1 MDNRLAQSRSHQT
14 PDRLYRMLTDS
25 GSRYLVLQG
34 LVTIILSYELL
45 FGDDPVLSRVTTNSL
60 VMGLWLGVI
69 ALVMLPRTFFE
80 APWFGSV
87 LVTLDTILVTAA
99 IYLSGNARSDL
110 YITYFVLML
119 LAASVRR
126 LSHLFGLS
134 LLLTVGYAVV
144 LYEGILN
151 TGAPVTGQLLGIPVL
166 VVMAVFYGV
175 ALESTAVVQKENDSL
190 QKDVEG
196 LKKTEGDLVTAKT
209 ELEARIATLKS
220 DLTKAKTEL
229 QEGQLTRQGLERQL
243 QEAQKLE
250 AVGRVAARIAGEFG
264 TLFSTVGRQT
274 GVMLMHLQQH
284 DPLRV
289 TVDELFKVGEQAAT
303 LTAQLIA
310 LNIEKVADRDKVS
323 VNAVLAEVRGMIAD
337 LLPDRIEL
345 QVQLDPKAAYVE
357 VDREGLETVLFQLV
371 VNARDAMP
379 KGGRLAIGVKTLE
392 TPVKSARTTQ
402 TGVTA
407 PQVEITISDTG
418 TGMNLD
424 TQSHMFEPLFST
436 KEMNIGLG
444 LTAVFRIVKQH
455 GGRLDVDSR
464 PGQGTTVRVY
474 FSAASIPDEREAA
487 LPKSMLARGGETILL
502 VEENEIER
510 KLAKSVLQRHRY
522 HVLEASS
529 SVEALMLTQQ
539 YQGIVHLTVS
549 PLVMPEIGGRE
560 LARRLLDLQPTMKAL
575 FLSSYDEETIRQHR
589 INQRF
594 VLQQPYRQV
603 GLVGKVREMLD
614 AA

>member
-1 MDNRLAQSRSHQT
+1 MEHCSAHSQSNQA

-45 FGDDPVLSRVTTNSL
+45 FGADSILSRVATNSV
-60 VMGLWLGVI
+60 VMGLWIGVV
-69 ALVMLPRTFFE
+69 ALVMLPRTVFE
-80 APWFGSV
+80 GAWFGPM

-126 LSHLFGLS
+126 LGHLFGLA
-134 LLLTVGYAVV
+134 LLLSTGYAVV
-144 LYEGILN
+144 LYEGFLN
-151 TGAPVTGQLLGIPVL
+151 TGVPVTGQLLGIPVL

-175 ALESTAVVQKENDSL
+175 ALENTAVVQKEKDSL
-190 QKDVEG
+190 QKDIQG
-196 LKKTEGDLVTAKT
+196 LKKTEEDLVAAKT
-209 ELEARIATLKS
+209 ELEARIAALKS
-220 DLTKAKTEL
+220 DLTKAKTDL
-229 QEGQLTRQGLERQL
+229 REGQLTRQGLERQL

-250 AVGRVAARIAGEFG
+250 AVGRVAARIASEFG
-264 TLFSTVGRQT
+264 TLFAAVGKQT
-274 GVMLMHLQQH
+274 GVMLAHLQQH
-284 DPLRV
+284 DPIRA

-310 LNIEKVADRDKVS
+310 LNIERGLDRNRVS
-323 VNAVLAEVRGMIAD
+323 VHAVLAEVRSMITD
-337 LLPDRIEL
+337 LLPEQIEL
-345 QVQLDPKAAYVE
+345 KVQLDPQAAYADI
-357 VDREGLETVLFQLV
+357 DREGLETVLFQLV

-379 KGGRLAIGVKTLE
+379 NGGRLIIGVKTVDM
-392 TPVKSARTTQ
+392 PIKSTQAVSTSATT
-402 TGVTA
+402 

-424 TQSHMFEPLFST
+424 TQAHMFEPLFST
-436 KEMNIGLG
+436 KEMNVGLG
-444 LTAVFRIVKQH
+444 LTAVFGIVKQH
-455 GGRLDVDSR
+455 GGRLEVDSR
-464 PGQGTTVRVY
+464 PGKGTAVRVY
-474 FSAASIPDEREAA
+474 FAAAAVPDRQEES
-487 LPKSMLARGGETILL
+487 LPKAMLAKGGETILL
-502 VEENEIER
+502 VEEDEIER
-510 KLAKSVLQRHRY
+510 KLAKSVLQRHHY
-522 HVLEASS
+522 HVLEAVSP
-529 SVEALMLTQQ
+529 VEALMKTQQ

-560 LARRLLDLQPTMKAL
+560 LARRLLDLQPTMKTL
-575 FLSSYDEETIRQHR
+575 FLSSYDDETIRQHR

-594 VLQQPYRQV
+594 VLQQPYRQT
-603 GLVGKVREMLD
+603 GLIGKVREMLD

>member
-1 MDNRLAQSRSHQT
+1 MEHDSTASRSNRA

-45 FGDDPVLSRVTTNSL
+45 FGADPILSPVTTNSL
-60 VMGLWLGVI
+60 VMGLWLGVM
-69 ALVMLPRTFFE
+69 ALVMLPRTVLE
-80 APWFGSV
+80 SAWFGTM
-87 LVTLDTILVTAA
+87 LVTLDTVLVTAA

-126 LSHLFGLS
+126 LSHLFSLS
-134 LLLTVGYAVV
+134 LLLSAGYAVV
-144 LYEGILN
+144 LYEGVLS

-175 ALESTAVVQKENDSL
+175 ALENTAVVQKEKDSL
-190 QKDVEG
+190 QRDVEG
-196 LKKTEGDLVTAKT
+196 LKKTEEDLLTAKT
-209 ELEARIATLKS
+209 ELEARIAALKS
-220 DLTKAKTEL
+220 DLTKTKTEL
-229 QEGQLTRQGLERQL
+229 HEGQLARQGLERQL
-243 QEAQKLE
+243 HEAQKLE

-264 TLFSTVGRQT
+264 ALYAAVGKQT
-274 GVMLMHLQQH
+274 GVMLAHLQQH
-284 DPLRV
+284 DPLRA

-310 LNIEKVADRDKVS
+310 LNLERGSDRNWVS
-323 VNAVLAEVRGMIAD
+323 IHAVLADVRSMIAD
-337 LLPDRIEL
+337 LLPEHIEL
-345 QVQLDPKAAYVE
+345 KVQLDPQAAYVE
-357 VDREGLETVLFQLV
+357 VDREGLETILFQLV

-379 KGGRLAIGVKTLE
+379 NGGQLTIKVKTIE
-392 TPVKSARTTQ
+392 ASVQSFRTTKV
-402 TGVTA
+402 GATA
-407 PQVEITISDTG
+407 SQVEITISDTG

-424 TQSHMFEPLFST
+424 TQAHMFEPLFST

-455 GGRLDVDSR
+455 GGRLDVESR
-464 PGQGTTVRVY
+464 PGQGTVVRVY
-474 FSAASIPDEREAA
+474 FSAVAVSDRDDESLPTA
-487 LPKSMLARGGETILL
+487 LLARGEETILL
-502 VEENEIER
+502 VEEDEIER
-510 KLAKSVLQRHRY
+510 KLAKSALQRHRY
-522 HVLEASS
+522 RVLEAASP
-529 SVEALMLTQQ
+529 VEALMMTQQ

-549 PLVMPEIGGRE
+549 PLVMPDIGGRE
-560 LARRLLDLQPTMKAL
+560 LARRLLNLQPTMKAL
-575 FLSSYDEETIRQHR
+575 FISSYDDETIRQHR

-594 VLQQPYRQV
+594 VLQQPYRQT
-603 GLVGKVREMLD
+603 GLIGKVREMLD

>member
-1 MDNRLAQSRSHQT
+1 MDNQLAQSRSHKT

-45 FGDDPVLSRVTTNSL
+45 FGAEPILSRVTTNSL

-69 ALVMLPRTFFE
+69 ALVMLPRTVFE

-87 LVTLDTILVTAA
+87 LVTVDTVLVTAA

-134 LLLTVGYAVV
+134 LLLSVGYAVV
-144 LYEGILN
+144 LYEGILT

-175 ALESTAVVQKENDSL
+175 ALENTAVVQKENDSL

-196 LKKTEGDLVTAKT
+196 LKKTEEDLVTAKVA
-209 ELEARIATLKS
+209 LEARIAALKS
-220 DLTKAKTEL
+220 DLTKAKTDL
-229 QEGQLTRQGLERQL
+229 REGQLTRQGLERQL

-264 TLFSTVGRQT
+264 ALFSTIGKQT
-274 GVMLMHLQQH
+274 GIMLTYLQQH
-284 DPLRV
+284 DPLRA

-310 LNIEKVADRDKVS
+310 LNLERGTERNRVS
-323 VNAVLAEVRGMIAD
+323 VNAVLAEVRSMIAD
-337 LLPDRIEL
+337 LLPDQIEL
-345 QVQLDPKAAYVE
+345 KVQLDPKVAYVD

-379 KGGRLAIGVKTLE
+379 DGGRLTIAVKEVE
-392 TPVKSARTTQ
+392 TPVKPTRTTQ
-402 TGVTA
+402 IAVTA
-407 PQVEITISDTG
+407 SQVEITISDTG

-424 TQSHMFEPLFST
+424 TQAHMFEPLFST

-464 PGQGTTVRVY
+464 PGQGTVVRVY
-474 FSAASIPDEREAA
+474 FPAASAPGEQEGT
-487 LPKSMLARGGETILL
+487 LPKAMLARGGETILL

-510 KLAKSVLQRHRY
+510 KLAKSILQRHRY
-522 HVLEASS
+522 QVLEAASP
-529 SVEALMLTQQ
+529 VEALMLTQQ
-539 YQGIVHLTVS
+539 YQGIVHLAVS
-549 PLVMPEIGGRE
+549 PLVMSEIGGRE

-575 FLSSYDEETIRQHR
+575 FLSSYDDETIRQHR

-594 VLQQPYRQV
+594 VLQQPYRQT
-603 GLVGKVREMLD
+603 GLIGKVREMLD

>member
-1 MDNRLAQSRSHQT
+1 MGNRHAQSRPHPA

-45 FGDDPVLSRVTTNSL
+45 FGADPVLSRVTTNSL
-60 VMGLWLGVI
+60 VLGLWLGVV
-69 ALVMLPRTFFE
+69 ALALLPRTVFE
-80 APWFGSV
+80 AAWFGSM
-87 LVTLDTILVTAA
+87 LVALDTILVTAA

-134 LLLTVGYAVV
+134 LLLSAGYSVV

-175 ALESTAVVQKENDSL
+175 ALENTAVVQKENDSL

-196 LKKTEGDLVTAKT
+196 LKKTEEELVVAKA
-209 ELEARIATLKS
+209 ELEARIAALKS
-220 DLTKAKTEL
+220 DLSKAKTDL
-229 QEGQLTRQGLERQL
+229 REGQLTRQGLERQL

-264 TLFSTVGRQT
+264 SLFSAVGKQT
-274 GVMLMHLQQH
+274 GIMLTHLQQH
-284 DPLRV
+284 DPLRG

-310 LNIEKVADRDKVS
+310 LNLERESDRNRVS
-323 VNAVLAEVRGMIAD
+323 VHAVLSDVRGMIAD
-337 LLPDRIEL
+337 LLPEHIEL
-345 QVQLDPKAAYVE
+345 RVQLDPQAAHVE
-357 VDREGLETVLFQLV
+357 VDREGLETILFQLV

-379 KGGRLAIGVKTLE
+379 NGGRLTIDVKTIE
-392 TPVKSARTTQ
+392 APVKSARTTQ
-402 TGVTA
+402 AGA
-407 PQVEITISDTG
+407 AASQVEITVSDTG

-424 TQSHMFEPLFST
+424 TQAHMFEPLFST

-455 GGRLDVDSR
+455 GGRLGVESR
-464 PGQGTTVRVY
+464 PGQGTVVRLS
-474 FSAASIPDEREAA
+474 FPAASVQDGQEESVAKA
-487 LPKSMLARGGETILL
+487 LLAKGGETILL
-502 VEENEIER
+502 VEEDEIER
-510 KLAKSVLQRHRY
+510 KLAKSALQRHRY

-529 SVEALMLTQQ
+529 PVEALMLTQQ

-575 FLSSYDEETIRQHR
+575 FLSSYDDETIRQHR

-594 VLQQPYRQV
+594 VLQQPYRQT
-603 GLVGKVREMLD
+603 GLIGKVREMLD
-614 AA
+614 AV

>member
-1 MDNRLAQSRSHQT
+1 MGTRPAQSRSRQA

-45 FGDDPVLSRVTTNSL
+45 FGADPVLSRVTTNSL
-60 VMGLWLGVI
+60 VLGLWLGVI
-69 ALVMLPRTFFE
+69 ALVMLPRTVFE
-80 APWFGSV
+80 AAWFGSM
-87 LVTLDTILVTAA
+87 LVALDTILVTAA

-134 LLLTVGYAVV
+134 LLLSAGYSVV

-175 ALESTAVVQKENDSL
+175 ALENTAVVQKENDSL

-196 LKKTEGDLVTAKT
+196 LKKTEEDLAAAKA
-209 ELEARIATLKS
+209 ELEARIAALKS
-220 DLTKAKTEL
+220 DLTKAKTDL
-229 QEGQLTRQGLERQL
+229 REGQLTRQGLERQL

-264 TLFSTVGRQT
+264 SLFSAVGKQT
-274 GVMLMHLQQH
+274 GIMLTHLQQH
-284 DPLRV
+284 DPLRG

-310 LNIEKVADRDKVS
+310 LNLERDSDRNKVS
-323 VNAVLAEVRGMIAD
+323 VHAVLGEVRGMIAD
-337 LLPDRIEL
+337 LLPEHIEL
-345 QVQLDPKAAYVE
+345 RVQLDPQAAHVE
-357 VDREGLETVLFQLV
+357 VDREGLETILFQLV

-379 KGGRLAIGVKTLE
+379 NGGRLTIDVKTIE
-392 TPVKSARTTQ
+392 APVKSARTTQ
-402 TGVTA
+402 VGAAA

-424 TQSHMFEPLFST
+424 TQAHMFEPLFST

-455 GGRLDVDSR
+455 GGRLGVESR
-464 PGQGTTVRVY
+464 PGQGTVVRMS
-474 FSAASIPDEREAA
+474 FPAASVPDGQEDS

-502 VEENEIER
+502 VEEDEIER

-522 HVLEASS
+522 HVLEAASP
-529 SVEALMLTQQ
+529 VEALMLTQQ

-575 FLSSYDEETIRQHR
+575 FLSSYDDETIRQHR

-594 VLQQPYRQV
+594 VLQQPYRQT
-603 GLVGKVREMLD
+603 GLIGKVREMLD
-614 AA
+614 TA

>member
-1 MDNRLAQSRSHQT
+1 MENGLAQSRLHQT
-14 PDRLYRMLTDS
+14 PDRFYRMLTDS

-45 FGDDPVLSRVTTNSL
+45 FGADPILNRVTTNSL
-60 VMGLWLGVI
+60 VMGLWIGVI
-69 ALVMLPRTFFE
+69 ALAMLPRTVFE
-80 APWFGSV
+80 AAWFGSV
-87 LVTLDTILVTAA
+87 LVTLDMILVTAA

-134 LLLTVGYAVV
+134 LLLSAGYSVV
-144 LYEGILN
+144 IYEGILN

-166 VVMAVFYGV
+166 VLMAVFYGV
-175 ALESTAVVQKENDSL
+175 ALENTAVVQKENDSL

-196 LKKTEGDLVTAKT
+196 LKKTEENLVTAKM
-209 ELEARIATLKS
+209 ELEARIAALRS
-220 DLTKAKTEL
+220 DLSRTKTDL
-229 QEGQLTRQGLERQL
+229 REGQLTRRGLERQL

-250 AVGRVAARIAGEFG
+250 AVGRVAARIAEEFG
-264 TLFSTVGRQT
+264 ALFSTVGRQT
-274 GVMLMHLQQH
+274 GIMLMHLQQH
-284 DPLRV
+284 DPLRT

-310 LNIEKVADRDKVS
+310 LNFEPGVDRDRVS
-323 VNAVLAEVRGMIAD
+323 VNAVLAEVRSMIAD
-337 LLPDRIEL
+337 LLPDHIEL
-345 QVQLDPKAAYVE
+345 RVLLDPKTAYVE
-357 VDREGLETVLFQLV
+357 VDREELETVLFQLV
-371 VNARDAMP
+371 VNARDAMSN
-379 KGGRLAIGVKTLE
+379 GGRLTIEVKTIE
-392 TPVKSARTTQ
+392 TPVKVARTAQ
-402 TGVTA
+402 IGVTA
-407 PQVEITISDTG
+407 PQIEITISDTG

-424 TQSHMFEPLFST
+424 TQAHMFEPLFST

-455 GGRLDVDSR
+455 GGRLDVESR
-464 PGQGTTVRVY
+464 PGQGTIVRVY
-474 FSAASIPDEREAA
+474 FPAASAPGEQEAT
-487 LPKSMLARGGETILL
+487 LSKSMLARGGETILL

-575 FLSSYDEETIRQHR
+575 FLSSYDDETIRQHR

-594 VLQQPYRQV
+594 VLQQPYRQT
-603 GLVGKVREMLD
+603 GLIGKVREMLD

>member
-1 MDNRLAQSRSHQT
+1 MEHHSAASRSNQT

-45 FGDDPVLSRVTTNSL
+45 FGADPILSHVATNSL
-60 VMGLWLGVI
+60 VMGLWLGVL
-69 ALVMLPRTFFE
+69 ALVMLPRTVLE
-80 APWFGSV
+80 STWFGTM

-126 LSHLFGLS
+126 LSHLFSLS
-134 LLLTVGYAVV
+134 LLLSAGYAVV
-144 LYEGILN
+144 LYEGVLN

-175 ALESTAVVQKENDSL
+175 ALENTAVVQKEKDSL

-196 LKKTEGDLVTAKT
+196 LKKTEEDLITTKT
-209 ELEARIATLKS
+209 ELDARITTLKS

-229 QEGQLTRQGLERQL
+229 REGQLARQGLERQL
-243 QEAQKLE
+243 HEAQKLE

-264 TLFSTVGRQT
+264 ALYSAVGKQT
-274 GVMLMHLQQH
+274 GVMLAHLQQH
-284 DPLRV
+284 DPLRD

-310 LNIEKVADRDKVS
+310 LNLERGSDRNRVS
-323 VNAVLAEVRGMIAD
+323 VHAVLDDVRSMIAD
-337 LLPDRIEL
+337 LLPEHVEL
-345 QVQLDPKAAYVE
+345 KIQLDPQPVYVE
-357 VDREGLETVLFQLV
+357 VDREGLETILFQLA

-379 KGGRLAIGVKTLE
+379 NGGALTIKVKTIGAS
-392 TPVKSARTTQ
+392 VQSSRTTKI
-402 TGVTA
+402 GATA
-407 PQVEITISDTG
+407 SQVEITISDTG
-418 TGMNLD
+418 TGMNLY
-424 TQSHMFEPLFST
+424 TQAHMFEPLFST

-455 GGRLDVDSR
+455 GGQLDVESR
-464 PGQGTTVRVY
+464 PGQGTVVHVCFPT
-474 FSAASIPDEREAA
+474 AAVPDRHEESLPTA
-487 LPKSMLARGGETILL
+487 LLARGEETILL
-502 VEENEIER
+502 VGEDEIER

-522 HVLEASS
+522 RVLEAASP
-529 SVEALMLTQQ
+529 VEALMMTQQ

-549 PLVMPEIGGRE
+549 PLVMPDIGGRE

-575 FLSSYDEETIRQHR
+575 FISSYDEETIRQHR

-594 VLQQPYRQV
+594 VLQQPYRQT
-603 GLVGKVREMLD
+603 GLIGKVREMLD

>member
-1 MDNRLAQSRSHQT
+1 MGHRSPQSPSHQAS
-14 PDRLYRMLTDS
+14 DRLYRMLTDS

-45 FGDDPVLSRVTTNSL
+45 FGADPVLSRVTTNSL

-69 ALVMLPRTFFE
+69 ALVMLPRAVFE
-80 APWFGSV
+80 AAWFGSV

-134 LLLTVGYAVV
+134 LLLSAGYSVV

-175 ALESTAVVQKENDSL
+175 ALENTVVVQKENDSL

-196 LKKTEGDLVTAKT
+196 LKKTEADLVAAKA
-209 ELEARIATLKS
+209 ELEVRTAALKS
-220 DLTKAKTEL
+220 DLAKAKTDL
-229 QEGQLTRQGLERQL
+229 REGQLTRQGLERQL
-243 QEAQKLE
+243 HEAQKLE

-264 TLFSTVGRQT
+264 GLFSAVGKQT
-274 GVMLMHLQQH
+274 GIMLTHLQQH

-310 LNIEKVADRDKVS
+310 LNLDRGSDRDRVS
-323 VNAVLAEVRGMIAD
+323 VQAVVTEVRSMIGD
-337 LLPDRIEL
+337 LLPDHIEL
-345 QVQLDPKAAYVE
+345 RVQLSPQAAYVE
-357 VDREGLETVLFQLV
+357 VDREGLETMFFQLV

-379 KGGRLAIGVKTLE
+379 NGGRLTIEVKAIDMPVKT
-392 TPVKSARTTQ
+392 TRTTQ
-402 TGVTA
+402 NGATA
-407 PQVEITISDTG
+407 SQVEITISDTG

-424 TQSHMFEPLFST
+424 TQAHMFEPLFST
-436 KEMNIGLG
+436 KEMNVGLG

-464 PGQGTTVRVY
+464 PGQGTVVRVY
-474 FSAASIPDEREAA
+474 LPAVSVPDGQEAA

-502 VEENEIER
+502 VEENEVER

-522 HVLEASS
+522 HVLEAAS

-539 YQGIVHLTVS
+539 YQGIVHLAVS

-575 FLSSYDEETIRQHR
+575 FLSSYDDETIRQHR

-594 VLQQPYRQV
+594 VLQQPYRQS
-603 GLVGKVREMLD
+603 GLIGKVREMLD